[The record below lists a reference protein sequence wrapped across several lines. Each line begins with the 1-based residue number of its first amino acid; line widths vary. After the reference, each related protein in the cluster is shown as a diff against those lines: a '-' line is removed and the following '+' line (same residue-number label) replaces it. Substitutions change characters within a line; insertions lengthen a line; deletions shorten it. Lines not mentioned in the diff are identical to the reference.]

1 MARINTTTTLADTP
15 STTLTKSKTTTLADM
30 SLATL
35 TKPKTATTGGD
46 SQIAVAAAT
55 INIVQSNTVMMEKTT
70 KRVYKAIK
78 ETGTI
83 PEDTPTSAA
92 EISLA
97 VLAALDCIVVDQYKE
112 DFSLF
117 AAQSQKSLPNPNIGD
132 IEIMT
137 RENSTT
143 VPSNQFP
150 NADGV
155 FYELD
160 EGYSI
165 AQQKEAIT
173 AALPTRDFSML
184 VADIVSQNFSSDAT
198 TLKQLSATTLNVSS
212 ANSPGTS
219 SSTKKV
225 INNTRA
231 APITTA
237 GRTGT
242 TPITTAGRIE
252 TGSQKITATTNYSR
266 KIKY

>member
-1 MARINTTTTLADTP
+1 MARINTTTTLAD
-15 STTLTKSKTTTLADM
+15 M
-30 SLATL
+30 SSGAL
-35 TKPKTATTGGD
+35 TKPKTATAGGD
-46 SQIAVAAAT
+46 SPVAVAAAAPSPVNPST
-55 INIVQSNTVMMEKTT
+55 MMMEKTT
-70 KRVYKAIK
+70 KIVYGAIK
-78 ETGTI
+78 ATGAI

-150 NADGV
+150 SADGV

-160 EGYSI
+160 EGYSN

-184 VADIVSQNFSSDAT
+184 VADIVSQNFSSDST
-198 TLKQLSATTLNVSS
+198 TLKQLSATNLNVSS
-212 ANSPGTS
+212 TNSRGTP

-231 APITTA
+231 APITTG
-237 GRTGT
+237 GRT
-242 TPITTAGRIE
+242 E
-252 TGSQKITATTNYSR
+252 TESQKTTATTNYSR

>member
-1 MARINTTTTLADTP
+1 MARINTTTTTTLANTS
-15 STTLTKSKTTTLADM
+15 STTLTKPKTTTLADM
-30 SLATL
+30 SSITL
-35 TKPKTATTGGD
+35 TKSKITTATN
-46 SQIAVAAAT
+46 SPIVAAAAT
-55 INIVQSNTVMMEKTT
+55 INITTPSTAMMEETT
-70 KRVYKAIK
+70 KRVYKAIRK
-78 ETGTI
+78 TGTI
-83 PEDTPTSAA
+83 SEDTSASSA

-132 IEIMT
+132 IKIMT

-173 AALPTRDFSML
+173 AALPTQDFSML

-198 TLKQLSATTLNVSS
+198 TLKQLSATNLNVSS
-212 ANSPGTS
+212 TNSRGIPLT
-219 SSTKKV
+219 TKK
-225 INNTRA
+225 ITNTTKTLA
-231 APITTA
+231 ASAATSTQN
-237 GRTGT
+237 TKT
-242 TPITTAGRIE
+242 
-252 TGSQKITATTNYSR
+252 TTNYNT

>member
-1 MARINTTTTLADTP
+1 MARINTTTTLAD
-15 STTLTKSKTTTLADM
+15 M
-30 SLATL
+30 SLA
-35 TKPKTATTGGD
+35 KPMTTPAVGD
-46 SQIAVAAAT
+46 SSVAVAAAASSPMSPST
-55 INIVQSNTVMMEKTT
+55 IMMEKTT
-70 KRVYKAIK
+70 KIVYAAIK

-97 VLAALDCIVVDQYKE
+97 VLAALDCIVVDQYAE

-117 AAQSQKSLPNPNIGD
+117 AAQSQKSLLNPNIGD

-150 NADGV
+150 NADSV

-165 AQQKEAIT
+165 AQQKEVIT
-173 AALPTRDFSML
+173 AALPTQDFSML
-184 VADIVSQNFSSDAT
+184 VADIVSQNFSSDTT

-212 ANSPGTS
+212 ANSRGTP

-231 APITTA
+231 APITTGGRVGTTSITTG
-237 GRTGT
+237 GRT
-242 TPITTAGRIE
+242 E
-252 TGSQKITATTNYSR
+252 TGPQKTTTTTNYSR